1 MKKIIIH
8 IYLLS
13 PPPLPLVSDLGG
25 MAFKNVFT
33 HRSPHRRITSL
44 PTLTIP
50 I

>member
-13 PPPLPLVSDLGG
+13 PPLPRVSDLGG